1 MKEYDYTKWNVQQ
14 WEEWLTLRDKMVM
27 SYFDLLKKYIHL
39 PARERLIQKE
49 LRKIVDPEV
58 MDLVYSA
65 AVPPGGNI
73 MHSWLQPQPYSDEE
87 MDHFLDEQNRVADSA
102 VHRLPQEEFP
112 RTCLDDETLATLP
125 DDARLYDLLAEVEAL
140 IKEVNRFIEKWI
152 SFMGRA
158 LPAEY
163 GTAVISVLGLLAQM
177 LSHLEGCRDALL
189 AWSKPQAEAL
199 MKHAERIAIISRKLI
214 DDYINALNVPL
225 KLLCGLAHLTL
236 QMKTLWENVQKLPDQ
251 PEDSF

>member
-1 MKEYDYTKWNVQQ
+1 
-14 WEEWLTLRDKMVM
+14 M

-73 MHSWLQPQPYSDEE
+73 MHSWLQPHPYSDAE
-87 MDHFLDEQNRVADSA
+87 MDHFLDEQNRVADSPD
-102 VHRLPQEEFP
+102 HRLPQEDFT
-112 RTCLDDETLATLP
+112 RTCLDDETLANLP

-140 IKEVNRFIEKWI
+140 IKETNRFIEKWI
-152 SFMGRA
+152 AFMGRT

-163 GTAVISVLGLLAQM
+163 GAAVISVLGLLAQM
-177 LSHLEGCRDALL
+177 LAHLEGCRDALFT
-189 AWSKPQAEAL
+189 WSKPQAEAL